1 MFRFAPSSKGD
12 MHIEDLRMA
21 LFNFICAK
29 QQNDRFI
36 VRIENIDKKSDLEEK
51 TKDILDILGIFG
63 ITYDDLYYRQ
73 NNFKYHLQFASTL
86 LDQKKAFMCF
96 CTEEELKTKR
106 KAAVKAKETY
116 KYDGTCE
123 DIGSEEILNNRKP
136 FVIRIKKP
144 KQDLKSREVNK
155 SDEID
160 SFLIMSVDKYP
171 THDFACAIDDMLQGV
186 TYIISSEKYL
196 LDMPKQEHIRKSLGY
211 DETITYVHL
220 SAILDDM
227 GEKIDESSVK
237 KLLDQGFMPEAIIN
251 YLVLLGN
258 TTPKEIFTMDEVFD
272 WFDLNLISKL
282 PAKFDID
289 KLRYIN
295 VQHIKLLSDTE
306 LAKRI
311 GYSGKGIGKLAKFY
325 TEEASTTYEIKQK
338 IDAIF
343 ATKTASPKFAKN
355 LEILKEIVQNAPIFD
370 EFEEFKAYLAT
381 KSGFEGNFF
390 DIPLKI
396 LLTNNEN
403 GIELAR
409 LYPFIK
415 NYLKEIAK

>member
-12 MHIEDLRMA
+12 MHIEDLRIA
-21 LFNFICAK
+21 LFNCICAK

-36 VRIENIDKKSDLEEK
+36 VRIENVDKKSDLEEK

-63 ITYDDLYYRQ
+63 ITYDGLYYRQ

-96 CTEEELKTKR
+96 CTEEELETKR

-160 SFLIMSVDKYP
+160 SFVIMSVDKYP

-220 SAILDDM
+220 PAILDDM

-258 TTPKEIFTMDEVFD
+258 TAPKEIFTMDEVFD
-272 WFDLNLISKL
+272 WFDLNLISKS

-355 LEILKEIVQNAPIFD
+355 LEILK
-370 EFEEFKAYLAT
+370 
-381 KSGFEGNFF
+381 
-390 DIPLKI
+390 
-396 LLTNNEN
+396 
-403 GIELAR
+403 
-409 LYPFIK
+409 
-415 NYLKEIAK
+415 